1 MVSVQDAFSIL
12 KNSLPEFKEVEYT
25 LLQAR
30 NHVLSQAL
38 HSPIHMPPFRQS
50 TLIFIL
56 ILNVTIQIWL
66 LYASLNNAL
75 DNNREI
81 LIPAFI
87 ASLILFLIGFSW
99 LYYLPKGNYRK

>member
-1 MVSVQDAFSIL
+1 MSTFRTSQNQANPNKL
-12 KNSLPEFKEVEYT
+12 NN
-25 LLQAR
+25 LL
-30 NHVLSQAL
+30 
-38 HSPIHMPPFRQS
+38 S

-75 DNNREI
+75 DDNKEI

-99 LYYLPKGNYRK
+99 LYYLPSGNNTKK

>member
-1 MVSVQDAFSIL
+1 MSTFRTSQNQANPNKLNNIL
-12 KNSLPEFKEVEYT
+12 
-25 LLQAR
+25 
-30 NHVLSQAL
+30 
-38 HSPIHMPPFRQS
+38 S

-75 DNNREI
+75 ENNKEI

-87 ASLILFLIGFSW
+87 ASLVLFLIGFGW
-99 LYYLPKGNYRK
+99 LYYLPSGNPKK

>member
-1 MVSVQDAFSIL
+1 MSNFRTSQNKANPNKLNNIL
-12 KNSLPEFKEVEYT
+12 
-25 LLQAR
+25 
-30 NHVLSQAL
+30 
-38 HSPIHMPPFRQS
+38 S

-99 LYYLPKGNYRK
+99 LYYLPKGTYRK

>member
-1 MVSVQDAFSIL
+1 MSTFRTRQ
-12 KNSLPEFKEVEYT
+12 N
-25 LLQAR
+25 QA
-30 NHVLSQAL
+30 NPNKLNNI
-38 HSPIHMPPFRQS
+38 PS

-75 DNNREI
+75 ENNREI

-87 ASLILFLIGFSW
+87 ASLILFLIGFGW
-99 LYYLPKGNYRK
+99 LYYLPSGNKQQQ